1 MFGVGLALALVAC
14 GVVFIVLGFHV
25 QEAER
30 KAQAALLFK
39 WMPKP
44 TAAETSAAFLN
55 CSTFIFAMDA
65 PEFTSFYLWNLT
77 NAEDLLAGGGT
88 IQPKLAQVGPYTYE
102 KRTRKLNV
110 SFHTIEDEAY
120 DSDSYSAVSYQVAST
135 YHFSAERSTGS
146 ESDLVVTLNASYV
159 RHLTK
164 LHAQTGRTERFLAA
178 EFAHAHIRDYVRH
191 LQSDFVAATKLRAL
205 RALLPEMMAR
215 VKREGMAAVINRQR
229 RRVGDA
235 DLPAALVRMH
245 AVARTE
251 QIPVMLRD
259 VYRDQT
265 DVALPSLLTK
275 QFGLARRQAVP
286 RVLSNMLNRL
296 HVEAVPALLG
306 RQIETQQTNFVPR
319 TLASLN
325 IKMQRV
331 AFPYVLQEVLER
343 ACLEV
348 VPFVLRAIKNEIVAR
363 DVANNQATIDNAK
376 LAVINL
382 WRQQG
387 SSPTDLDAWIDDS
400 PTNQER
406 TGFELLPATSSLE
419 LSLEAATLLLGSR
432 PSNLRFSLVDYDSVQ
447 TATDGLETTATGFA
461 IWKQVVA
468 LNETAIDCVI
478 EGVNNDVE
486 FAADYLTREQL
497 MAIRD
502 YIIVWAQSGIVQR
515 NRQRYWRNA
524 FAKRTISS
532 DRSDPEVDLDL
543 ERVGIQAGFSLQPLS
558 TSSGGTTVSA
568 DVAQQVWNSSSTNFS
583 FVDPAGFT
591 KWLGIVD
598 GSTTASTSGLLAGV
612 TGITS
617 AEVSAILTW
626 IKALLDDGFIRRRAL
641 RHWADG
647 TCTTVMHL
655 TRHNGCLRYDLE
667 PNTDGLQLGFE
678 MNPEAVAELGS
689 GISENARNVLWDVTE
704 GVSFLRPVH
713 SSDTKYYAGWV
724 RAIRTSNYARLI
736 DDSQQLTTLAVTGV
750 SAQAI
755 GRWLRSWAHN
765 ELYKFTVYYWWL
777 RSTCW
782 PRVELSETQVGSATV
797 TTGELECKETSTE
810 QEQSTAATSAN
821 VSPFFT
827 DVRTYQV
834 TEVTCT
840 TTGPTFTKTQTIYT
854 RQARVFSCDMVSTSL
869 ADDQDDGTVGFE
881 LAPMAQNDAE
891 RISLAAA
898 ISLWNP
904 VNELS
909 FRNTQ
914 GYEKWVRLATHISE
928 GTNVVA
934 AETQAVADAV
944 NDAIARTCEDSMKGG
959 GSSSG
964 VFNVTLID
972 TSCTQVTRAHVTKIA
987 AWAKEQSSSQWVKNS
1002 LLDQWRRGGAGELD
1016 IEPYRDGLQSGLELT
1031 TGCETTLFSLSASE
1045 CSAITSGNG
1054 AQYEVPRE
1062 ALDLWDATH
1071 AASILSTKGY
1081 ALWEALAVA
1090 VAGNDGTSKDS
1101 AQKEIAKLCSSSW
1114 EIWMERVFQWL
1125 QRWKSNEHLERD
1137 VLGHWLYARCPTTPT
1152 TDTISEPAPQTS
1164 TVSSCT
1170 ESYTYTLSPGLDE
1183 IQRSA
1188 SRPVSFFNAN
1198 ITQEAALIQPTK
1210 TVDVTEVW
1218 TKCVALTP
1226 SSFTQTVRTRQSRKK
1241 YQVCNLLSVLATPDV
1256 DLSKVAP
1263 MNVVFEL
1270 NQTTPVDISI
1280 EAAQVI
1286 WDAQSDFSLLAS
1298 DSFFKKWYPAIDR
1311 STALLTVQSDLDTL
1325 ADSSTPSDL
1334 SVVQDYIVQWENSD
1348 AAALSV
1354 CSLWISTNVAS
1365 VDVDV
1370 HQIGDQR
1377 GFELYR
1383 NGFYKGAVNSLTLP
1397 TLAQA
1402 KKLEHCERVLNS

>member
-55 CSTFIFAMDA
+55 YSTFIFAMDA

-235 DLPAALVRMH
+235 NLPAALVRMH

-331 AFPYVLQEVLER
+331 AFPFER

-363 DVANNQATIDNAK
+363 DVATNQATIDNAK

-432 PSNLRFSLVDYDSVQ
+432 PSNLRFSLVDYDPVQ
-447 TATDGLETTATGFA
+447 TAADGLDGPQTTATGFA
-461 IWKQVVA
+461 IWKA

-478 EGVNNDVE
+478 ESVNNDVAL
-486 FAADYLTREQL
+486 AADYLTREQL

-515 NRQRYWRNA
+515 DRQRYWRNA

-869 ADDQDDGTVGFE
+869 ADDQDGGTVGFE

-914 GYEKWVRLATHISE
+914 GYE
-928 GTNVVA
+928 N
-934 AETQAVADAV
+934 
-944 NDAIARTCEDSMKGG
+944 
-959 GSSSG
+959 
-964 VFNVTLID
+964 
-972 TSCTQVTRAHVTKIA
+972 
-987 AWAKEQSSSQWVKNS
+987 
-1002 LLDQWRRGGAGELD
+1002 
-1016 IEPYRDGLQSGLELT
+1016 
-1031 TGCETTLFSLSASE
+1031 
-1045 CSAITSGNG
+1045 
-1054 AQYEVPRE
+1054 
-1062 ALDLWDATH
+1062 
-1071 AASILSTKGY
+1071 
-1081 ALWEALAVA
+1081 
-1090 VAGNDGTSKDS
+1090 
-1101 AQKEIAKLCSSSW
+1101 
-1114 EIWMERVFQWL
+1114 
-1125 QRWKSNEHLERD
+1125 
-1137 VLGHWLYARCPTTPT
+1137 
-1152 TDTISEPAPQTS
+1152 
-1164 TVSSCT
+1164 
-1170 ESYTYTLSPGLDE
+1170 
-1183 IQRSA
+1183 
-1188 SRPVSFFNAN
+1188 
-1198 ITQEAALIQPTK
+1198 
-1210 TVDVTEVW
+1210 
-1218 TKCVALTP
+1218 
-1226 SSFTQTVRTRQSRKK
+1226 
-1241 YQVCNLLSVLATPDV
+1241 VLATPDV

-1402 KKLEHCERVLNS
+1402 KKLWNTASVYSIVKRDVAVDDAGLPTGFRAWEEMYEGMDYEAEHLVAQYSLTEQVIQPATMAHTLNEQERAQLLAAMVAETSLSEAQIRGVARWLFHWATDDSLRDFVLFQWATGDTFRGDSELRLDFGSHLERLYSFPVTSEMSRDYFTAASPVLADASSVTQETMGCCDHWILTEPCESNSLVSDQRDW

>member
-235 DLPAALVRMH
+235 NLPAALVRMH

-331 AFPYVLQEVLER
+331 AFPFER

-363 DVANNQATIDNAK
+363 DVATNQATIDNAK

-432 PSNLRFSLVDYDSVQ
+432 PSNLRFLLVDYDSVQ
-447 TATDGLETTATGFA
+447 TATDGLDGPQTTATGFA

-478 EGVNNDVE
+478 EGVNNDVA

-515 NRQRYWRNA
+515 DRQRYWRNA

-598 GSTTASTSGLLAGV
+598 GSTTASTSGPLAGV

-704 GVSFLRPVH
+704 GVFFLRPVH

-736 DDSQQLTTLAVTGV
+736 DDSQQLTTLA
-750 SAQAI
+750 
-755 GRWLRSWAHN
+755 
-765 ELYKFTVYYWWL
+765 
-777 RSTCW
+777 
-782 PRVELSETQVGSATV
+782 
-797 TTGELECKETSTE
+797 
-810 QEQSTAATSAN
+810 
-821 VSPFFT
+821 
-827 DVRTYQV
+827 
-834 TEVTCT
+834 
-840 TTGPTFTKTQTIYT
+840 TQTIYT

-914 GYEKWVRLATHISE
+914 GYE
-928 GTNVVA
+928 N
-934 AETQAVADAV
+934 
-944 NDAIARTCEDSMKGG
+944 
-959 GSSSG
+959 
-964 VFNVTLID
+964 
-972 TSCTQVTRAHVTKIA
+972 
-987 AWAKEQSSSQWVKNS
+987 
-1002 LLDQWRRGGAGELD
+1002 
-1016 IEPYRDGLQSGLELT
+1016 
-1031 TGCETTLFSLSASE
+1031 
-1045 CSAITSGNG
+1045 
-1054 AQYEVPRE
+1054 
-1062 ALDLWDATH
+1062 
-1071 AASILSTKGY
+1071 
-1081 ALWEALAVA
+1081 
-1090 VAGNDGTSKDS
+1090 
-1101 AQKEIAKLCSSSW
+1101 
-1114 EIWMERVFQWL
+1114 
-1125 QRWKSNEHLERD
+1125 
-1137 VLGHWLYARCPTTPT
+1137 
-1152 TDTISEPAPQTS
+1152 
-1164 TVSSCT
+1164 
-1170 ESYTYTLSPGLDE
+1170 
-1183 IQRSA
+1183 
-1188 SRPVSFFNAN
+1188 
-1198 ITQEAALIQPTK
+1198 
-1210 TVDVTEVW
+1210 
-1218 TKCVALTP
+1218 
-1226 SSFTQTVRTRQSRKK
+1226 
-1241 YQVCNLLSVLATPDV
+1241 VLATPDV

-1325 ADSSTPSDL
+1325 ADNSTPSDL

-1402 KKLEHCERVLNS
+1402 KKLWNTASVYSIVKRDVSVDDAGLPTGFRAWEEMYEGMDYEAEHLVAQYSLTEQVIQPATMAHTLNEQERAQLLAAMVAETSLSEAQIRGVARWLFHWATDDSLRDFVLFQWATGDTFRGDSELRLDFGSHLERLYSFPVTSEMSRDYFTAASPVLADASSVTQETMGCCDHWILTEPCESNSLVSDQRDW